1 MIVVPLSCMLS
12 ESSEQNCNPI
22 VHFWCVS
29 LITTTVWKKLLHY
42 CLQQDFGIAGRNGK
56 CGCVCSLSQLTFH
69 FISPCKELSSW
80 CAHMSG
86 VLLHSGLPWDSTDIL
101 QIHQTIFA
109 NISHQVSMLLP
120 CSRHCEKG
128 KMQVN
133 GFLPKSKV
141 VFSWDYQS
149 TNVATTSKWRNY
161 MPCMEVYV
169 EGLLSWDPAKGTEV
183 ICLVLLSSF
192 DSPSARG
199 LVFLPSCPFH
209 GAWVPFL
216 NSYNLKGWPSTI
228 PHLSN

>member
-12 ESSEQNCNPI
+12 ESSEQNSNPI

-29 LITTTVWKKLLHY
+29 SITTTVWKKLLHY

-69 FISPCKELSSW
+69 LFHLVKDSSP
-80 CAHMSG
+80 G
-86 VLLHSGLPWDSTDIL
+86 VLICLVFFSIVVCLGRAQVYCKSTKLFLH
-101 QIHQTIFA
+101 
-109 NISHQVSMLLP
+109 ISHQMSMLLS

-133 GFLPKSKV
+133 DFLPKSQV
-141 VFSWDYQS
+141 VCSWVYQS

-161 MPCMEVYV
+161 MPCMEAYV
-169 EGLLSWDPAKGTEV
+169 EDLLSWDPAEGTQV